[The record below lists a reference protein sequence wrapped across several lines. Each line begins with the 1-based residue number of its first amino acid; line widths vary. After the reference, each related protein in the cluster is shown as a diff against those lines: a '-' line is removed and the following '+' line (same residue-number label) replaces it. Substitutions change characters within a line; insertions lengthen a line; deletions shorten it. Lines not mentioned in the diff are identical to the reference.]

1 MKRLINAIGF
11 QTGWWASI
19 VGVGHGLEL
28 PAMALCG
35 VLVGLHLRLIHP
47 TAHRA
52 QEIKL
57 TAVALGLG
65 IVVDSVLQY
74 FSIIQF
80 YGWVLWQLSPFW
92 LWMLWVLFAMTL
104 NSSLAWLQALPL
116 WLSALVGGV
125 FGPLTYLAGA
135 RFAAAAV
142 SSDIDHIAA
151 LALAWAVALPALV
164 AVAKQL
170 CASTHN
176 TRQA

>member
-11 QTGWWASI
+11 QTGWWVCI
-19 VGVGHGLEL
+19 LGVGHGFEV
-28 PAMALCG
+28 PAMALS
-35 VLVGLHLRLIHP
+35 LKLIWLHIYQAPDR
-47 TAHRA
+47 T
-52 QEIKL
+52 QELKL
-57 TAVALGLG
+57 AAVALGLG
-65 IVVDSVLQY
+65 IVVDSALQY

-80 YGWVLWQLSPFW
+80 YGWALWQLSPFW
-92 LWMLWVLFAMTL
+92 LWILWVLFAMTL

-116 WLSALVGGV
+116 WLSALAGGV

-142 SSDIDHIAA
+142 SSDINHIAA

-164 AVAKQL
+164 VVAKQL